1 MLRGL
6 WHLAVVAAIG
16 FAACSL
22 AAFNFA
28 AFSFGSVG
36 FGFGLGVGARF
47 GFAVGF
53 GFRFGIGLRLS
64 LCVGR
69 GLGGSVGFGFGLG
82 VVAFSFAAFSLATF
96 SFVTFSF
103 VPDSLLACSLAVSFE
118 RLPAIGA
125 AVRGLAL
132 FGSRVLLVAAGR
144 RPVTR
149 AAVFYPAVAWI
160 SVIAV
165 FVRMRSSSAIRA
177 AVIVVV
183 RAIGPAMV
191 PLGVSVAAAFRLVL
205 GVAAFLAAALPDMLF
220 AIAAGHG
227 AVAVVFL
234 HREHGRRGAS
244 RGGEHADKRDHAER
258 GEKAAR
264 SIVRGGGS
272 VPRAISF
279 QFTHPAKRED
289 TNRA

>member
-1 MLRGL
+1 MRLRGVQPRDVQL
-6 WHLAVVAAIG
+6 RGVSFV
-16 FAACSL
+16 
-22 AAFNFA
+22 AFNFA
-28 AFSFGSVG
+28 AFNF
-36 FGFGLGVGARF
+36 
-47 GFAVGF
+47 
-53 GFRFGIGLRLS
+53 
-64 LCVGR
+64 
-69 GLGGSVGFGFGLG
+69 
-82 VVAFSFAAFSLATF
+82 ATF
-96 SFVTFSF
+96 SFA
-103 VPDSLLACSLAVSFE
+103 PDSLLACSLAVSFE

-191 PLGVSVAAAFRLVL
+191 PLGVYVTAAFRLVL
-205 GVAAFLAAALPDMLF
+205 DAAAFFAAALPDMLF

-244 RGGEHADKRDHAER
+244 RGGEHADKPDHAER

-264 SIVRGGGS
+264 SMVRGGGS